1 MLIRQLTLSIIASL
15 YLSTA
20 FAHPKHHHEESSSS
34 SEHPDYSVMLKNNHN
49 DELRNQIV
57 NV

>member
-20 FAHPKHHHEESSSS
+20 FAHPNIT
-34 SEHPDYSVMLKNNHN
+34 MKNLHRVQNI
-49 DELRNQIV
+49 QIIQ
-57 NV
+57 